1 MSNACSILIAKT
13 IIGDG
18 GSWRGIDDCRA
29 LQCFVVLFTSVM
41 TSLMSGGRRH
51 RCICT
56 ASPRRTGSQAL
67 HPKRDRGDFRTPTLR
82 QNKWGRFY
90 PCKRLSIVARWL
102 LVGLF
107 FVQGFL
113 QFPLCLQ
120 IELLVPALGLT
131 GLLPKFI
138 RAADNI
144 YSGRPCHDRFPYSS
158 S

>member
-1 MSNACSILIAKT
+1 LGTPEAGA
-13 IIGDG
+13 
-18 GSWRGIDDCRA
+18 GSMTVAPASMLRG
-29 LQCFVVLFTSVM
+29 FVLFGDDFTDVR
-41 TSLMSGGRRH
+41 LVAA
-51 RCICT
+51 I
-56 ASPRRTGSQAL
+56 ASAWHPRPAL
-67 HPKRDRGDFRTPTLR
+67 TILTFRPKRDRGDFRTPTLR